1 MPPLI
6 HDFAP
11 ALAIAPLRAAFE
23 KRRPAAE
30 AALLHWRESQDKNF
44 LALHRSLTRMDDLEG
59 ARNVV
64 NHLTKDASDVIV
76 LGIGGSSLGGQT
88 LSQLAYWGTAAYAP
102 RIGFPRLHFLD
113 NLNGPTFTKL
123 LTQLD
128 LRSTRFHVVSKSGS
142 TTEPILQMLAA
153 IDALESAG
161 GGKYLK
167 HHFSGEA
174 EPGEN
179 PLRSMLTA
187 IGSPI
192 LDHDPNLGGR
202 YTAFSTVGLVPAMLA
217 GLDPVAIRAS
227 GREVMET
234 SHCATDGAALCVA
247 ARDIGL
253 SQHVMWAYADRLQRL
268 TKWWRQLWAE
278 SLGKSG
284 QGTTPLDA
292 LGPVD
297 QHSQLQLYLDG
308 PNDKFFT
315 FIDAPIITGAKAN
328 AAWANKHG
336 LESYAGRDISEVVA
350 AQMKATVQTL
360 STHGRAVRRLSLT
373 KPLDETGFGALMMHL
388 ILETLIAARLWN
400 VDPFGQ
406 PAVEEGKHLTR
417 KFLDTGA

>member
-1 MPPLI
+1 MPPFI
-6 HDFAP
+6 QDIAS
-11 ALAIAPLRAAFE
+11 ALTIAPLHEAFK
-23 KRRPAAE
+23 KRQSE
-30 AALLHWRESQDKNF
+30 AGGALAHWRQSPDKNIR
-44 LALHRSLTRMDDLEG
+44 ALRHSLTRTDDLD
-59 ARNVV
+59 AAHNVV
-64 NHLTKDASDVIV
+64 NHLSKDASDVIV
-76 LGIGGSSLGGQT
+76 LGVGGSSLGAQALT
-88 LSQLAYWGTAAYAP
+88 QLAYWGTPAYAP
-102 RIGFPRLHFLD
+102 RTGYPRLHFLD

-128 LRSTRFHVVSKSGS
+128 LRATRFHVVSKSGS
-142 TTEPILQMLAA
+142 TPEPILQMLAA
-153 IDALESAG
+153 IDALENAG

-167 HHFSGEA
+167 HHFSGEV
-174 EPGEN
+174 EPGDN
-179 PLRSMLTA
+179 PLRSILTA

-217 GLDPVAIRAS
+217 GLDPMAIRNA
-227 GREVMET
+227 GREAFDT
-234 SHCATDGAALCVA
+234 AASAADGAALCVA

-278 SLGKSG
+278 SLGKAG

-315 FIDAPIITGAKAN
+315 FVDAPAITGAKAN

-336 LESYAGRDISEVVA
+336 LQAYAGRDISEVVA
-350 AQMKATVQTL
+350 AQMRATAQTL
-360 STHGRAVRRLSLT
+360 SAHARPVRRLSLT
-373 KPLDETGFGALMMHL
+373 SQLDERGLGALMMHL
-388 ILETLIAARLWN
+388 ILETLISARLWN

-406 PAVEEGKHLTR
+406 PAVEEGKRLTR
-417 KFLDTGA
+417 QYLDGGI